1 MLNDPAQASSV
12 RYPRGIVKIGG
23 KTFNSDGSDNV
34 TSAMLPMD
42 GWLEWRVE
50 NNVEFQAD
58 TFEVSFAVSGLP
70 ANRGTDWFA
79 QQQEIEVEIFAGFPA
94 DPENY
99 DAGQLQS
106 LIYGLADG
114 MEFEPVRR
122 TIRLYG
128 RDMTAKM
135 IDAKT
140 TEVFLNQ
147 TASGVANTLAAKYG
161 MTPVVTT
168 TTTKT
173 GRFYELVHAHLH
185 HARSE
190 WDLLTYLA
198 QQEQFVVYVKGR
210 ELHFEPAPSANS
222 DPYVLQWN
230 NAPFDFN
237 GTRLEFHRGLN
248 LSKGIQVTVQSANQ
262 RGKTISAIYPKS
274 AGSNAQKY
282 VYKFANLSP
291 EKALQKAQALYAE
304 IMRHEVRLDAAM
316 PGDNLLTIANL
327 IKVTG
332 TGTDFDQIYY
342 PLNIRRSMSTDDGY
356 RMEVCARN
364 QSPQTQVSL

>member
-34 TSAMLPMD
+34 TAAMLPMD

-50 NNVEFQAD
+50 NNIEYQAD
-58 TFEVSFAVSGLP
+58 TFEVSFAVGALP
-70 ANRGTDWFA
+70 ANRGADWFA

-94 DPENY
+94 YPENY

-114 MEFEPVRR
+114 MEFDPVRQI
-122 TIRLYG
+122 IRLYG
-128 RDMTAKM
+128 RDLTAKM

-140 TEVFLNQ
+140 TEVFLNR
-147 TASGVANTLAAKYG
+147 TASDVANLLASKYG
-161 MTPVVTT
+161 LTPVVTT

-198 QQEQFVVYVKGR
+198 QHEQFVVFMKGR
-210 ELHFEPAPSANS
+210 ELHFEPAASVNS

-230 NAPFDFN
+230 NEPFDFN

-248 LSKGIQVTVQSANQ
+248 LAKGIKVTVQSANQ
-262 RGKTISAIYPKS
+262 RGKSISATYPKS

-282 VYKFANLSP
+282 IYKFANLTP

-304 IMRHEVRLDAAM
+304 IMRHEVRLDAGL
-316 PGDNLLTIANL
+316 PGDNLLVTNSI
-327 IKVTG
+327 IKVAG
-332 TGTDFDQIYY
+332 TGTDYDQIYF
-342 PLNIRRSMSTDDGY
+342 PLTIRRSMSEDDGY